1 MAVQVVERLGQ
12 DVERPRAGV
21 LYYQEGRPRWW
32 VLLDL
37 VYSLGGQAGGI
48 VSTLG
53 NQYQLSYLQTTL
65 NYPSS
70 RPQTEK

>member
-12 DVERPRAGV
+12 DVARPRAGV

-37 VYSLGGQAGGI
+37 VYSLGGQAAWDCVNTG
-48 VSTLG
+48 
-53 NQYQLSYLQTTL
+53 
-65 NYPSS
+65 
-70 RPQTEK
+70 